1 VIRLVF
7 IGALALLAAG
17 ATACTS
23 INPTTTASANG
34 HGPSY
39 TYVAIGDSGTN
50 SFHDGPPDLR
60 SQWTQIFYRSTVG
73 THGTLYDLTSGGQT
87 VAEALSSVLPQALAA
102 HPQLAIVWI
111 GTADIVAGTAPSVYE
126 QELQQL
132 VEALEHGGATVLL
145 ANAPPP
151 EFFGALSASE
161 SGSSVSTQARQ
172 STKTSAQ
179 AFTVSAYDGV
189 IGSVARQTGAG
200 LVDVHSAL
208 QRAEQDG
215 GVEGLL
221 SPDGTALS
229 KSGATVVAHA
239 LEAQLPRRFRRT
251 K

>member
-1 VIRLVF
+1 MIRRVL
-7 IGALALLAAG
+7 IGALALLAVG
-17 ATACTS
+17 AAACAS
-23 INPTTTASANG
+23 INPTTTARANG
-34 HGPSY
+34 GGPSY
-39 TYVAIGDSGTN
+39 TYVAIGDSGTD
-50 SFHDGPPDLR
+50 SFHHGPPDLR

-87 VAEALSSVLPQALAA
+87 VADALSSVLPQALDT
-102 HPQLAIVWI
+102 HPQVAIVWI

-132 VEALEHGGATVLL
+132 VEALEHVGATVLL

-151 EFFGALSASE
+151 EVFGALSPNQ
-161 SGSSVSTQARQ
+161 SGSSAGTQAGPITQ
-172 STKTSAQ
+172 TSAQ

-189 IGSVARQTGAG
+189 IGSVARQTGAD

-208 QRAEQDG
+208 ERAGQDG

-229 KSGATVVAHA
+229 ESGATVVAHA
-239 LEAQLPRRFRRT
+239 FEAQLPRRLRRT